1 MQKILPK
8 SLIDLANTCPTPLYV
23 VGGFTRDFLAGVQPI
38 NKKSDFDICAPIDV
52 ETLSDL
58 AKEQGFS
65 VQAVYKN
72 TGTMKLSDKENNDFE
87 FTSFRSDKYVR
98 GIHAPVEV
106 YFTDDISLD
115 ATRRDFTCNAVYYD
129 IKNDTF
135 VDPLDGITAIKEK
148 RLTTVAN
155 AKKVFGEDGLRL
167 MRLSRQAAQL
177 GFSPDNECLEG
188 AIENAALIKDITA
201 ERIFT
206 ELTAI
211 LHADE
216 KYGVKDG
223 HYQGLLLLEKTGVL
237 AHILPELALGKGMQ
251 QRPDFHD
258 YDVLHHSLRAVL
270 YAPMHIRLA
279 ALLHDVGK
287 PYCTLRDGNSFDH
300 ANEGARIAEEILTR
314 LKAPKKTIAHTKLL
328 VQWHMYD
335 FNCQTGENKLR
346 RFLVSHYADLEDIL
360 AVKQADFSACKD
372 DISTAPTCARWRS
385 LLQKM
390 KDENVPFTLKQL
402 ALTGKDL
409 LNYLIPAPFISTI
422 LNELLLHTALHPK
435 DNEKDKLIPLA
446 LTFLKKMQ

>member
-1 MQKILPK
+1 M
-8 SLIDLANTCPTPLYV
+8 
-23 VGGFTRDFLAGVQPI
+23 
-38 NKKSDFDICAPIDV
+38 
-52 ETLSDL
+52 
-58 AKEQGFS
+58 
-65 VQAVYKN
+65 
-72 TGTMKLSDKENNDFE
+72 
-87 FTSFRSDKYVR
+87 
-98 GIHAPVEV
+98 

-129 IKNDTF
+129 VKNDTF
-135 VDPLDGITAIKEK
+135 IDPLDGITAIKEK

-251 QRPDFHD
+251 QRPDFHN

-372 DISTAPTCARWRS
+372 DISTAPTCVRWRS
-385 LLQKM
+385 ILQKM

-422 LNELLLHTALHPK
+422 LNELLLHTAFHPK
-435 DNEKDKLIPLA
+435 DN
-446 LTFLKKMQ
+446 